1 MPRDRRVARSA
12 WEVTASVRRYG
23 RIVDDV
29 TFAVVDA
36 GSDEAQ
42 WAMSE
47 YFAELDARFP
57 TGFDAGDGLTEA
69 RTSLNPPRGV
79 FVLVYAADQPV
90 GCGGVNFLDG
100 DQAEIKR
107 MWVSEHARGRGVAKR
122 LLSRLEDEARAA
134 GRHTVVLDTNRTLTP
149 AMAMYESAGYVD
161 IDRYNDNP
169 YAQRWFP
176 KTLT

>member
-1 MPRDRRVARSA
+1 MARSA
-12 WEVTASVRRYG
+12 RDRWNLRRYG

-29 TFAVVDA
+29 RFAVVDA

-57 TGFDAGDGLTEA
+57 TGFDAGDGLAEA
-69 RTSLNPPRGV
+69 RISLNPPRGV
-79 FVLVYAADQPV
+79 FVLAYSADQPV

-107 MWVSEHARGRGVAKR
+107 MWVSERARGRGVAKR
-122 LLSRLEDEARAA
+122 LLARLEDEVRAA

-169 YAQRWFP
+169 YAQRWFG
-176 KTLT
+176 KSLT